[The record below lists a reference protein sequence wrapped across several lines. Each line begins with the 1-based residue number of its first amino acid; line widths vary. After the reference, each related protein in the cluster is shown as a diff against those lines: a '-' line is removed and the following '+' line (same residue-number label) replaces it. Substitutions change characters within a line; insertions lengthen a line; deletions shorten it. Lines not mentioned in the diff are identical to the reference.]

1 MLALLDDPEGA
12 ARMGD
17 RARHLAATRFS
28 WEAVAREMLAVYREL
43 TPAA

>member
-1 MLALLDDPEGA
+1 MVAMLDDPDGT

-17 RARHLAATRFS
+17 RAAHLAATRFS

-43 TPAA
+43 TLAA